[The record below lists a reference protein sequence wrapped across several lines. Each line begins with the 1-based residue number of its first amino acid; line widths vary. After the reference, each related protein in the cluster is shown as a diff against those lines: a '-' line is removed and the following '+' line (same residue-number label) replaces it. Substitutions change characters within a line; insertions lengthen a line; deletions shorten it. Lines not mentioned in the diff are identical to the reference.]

1 MTMKLALMAVAA
13 MTMTGC
19 VGTDIMSSVAPSP
32 SASPQFGY
40 PGVERSSLPAL
51 AASPVLAEQR
61 PVTGTPAPVSVLQAP
76 AMPSAV
82 ASGTAHRVYDEA
94 NDPAFTPLLA
104 ASRQTTETM
113 PDLPVHAEGVVRLPP
128 PAKLD
133 IIDIADTRASLQ
145 SED

>member
-1 MTMKLALMAVAA
+1 MKMKLALMAVAA

-19 VGTDIMSSVAPSP
+19 VGTDIMSSVSP
-32 SASPQFGY
+32 SVGTSPQFGY

-51 AASPVLAEQR
+51 AASPVVAAGVAEQR
-61 PVTGTPAPVSVLQAP
+61 PAAGMPVSVVALQTPTAP
-76 AMPSAV
+76 V
-82 ASGTAHRVYDEA
+82 APHRVYDEA
-94 NDPAFTPLLA
+94 HDPAFKPLLA
-104 ASRQTTETM
+104 ESRPTNDAQ
-113 PDLPVHAEGVVRLPP
+113 DLPLQANGVLRLPP

>member
-19 VGTDIMSSVAPSP
+19 VGTDIMSSVSP
-32 SASPQFGY
+32 SVGTSPQFGY
-40 PGVERSSLPAL
+40 PSVERSSLPAL

-61 PVTGTPAPVSVLQAP
+61 PVAGTPASVSVLQAP
-76 AMPSAV
+76 TTPSAV

-104 ASRQTTETM
+104 ASRQTESM
-113 PDLPVHAEGVVRLPP
+113 PDLPLHAEGVVRLPP